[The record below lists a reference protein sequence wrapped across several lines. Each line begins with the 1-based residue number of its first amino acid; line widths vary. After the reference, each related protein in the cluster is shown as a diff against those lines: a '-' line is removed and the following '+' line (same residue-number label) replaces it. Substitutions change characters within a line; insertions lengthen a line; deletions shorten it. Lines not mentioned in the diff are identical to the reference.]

1 MTSISQKMNASI
13 NFGGNIDSSWGQ
25 STAGLNK
32 GLKTVTQQ
40 SGKLTAQQ
48 KKLREA
54 ILKAKN
60 EGKNIN
66 ELKLQYDKVGRAI
79 KRANDEQEELNR
91 NLKLAERLER
101 RRERWGKVGQLGGRL
116 GRTVGTGL
124 GVAAIGGLI
133 GAGIGAVMTPVS
145 MNAKTAESV
154 GKARTYGVGVE
165 TYNAWDSYAQQMGLN
180 GENFGDLLEE
190 LKNKVGEYKATGEQS
205 SLNDAFKMLG
215 FGAGDLAGMNNE
227 QMFEKI
233 IGRALTHKDEQEAA
247 SAVDM
252 LMGGEANKILTYMR
266 LTGKSYKEMMDQQ
279 KRYNLVTKEGADGAI
294 RGNIAFNNLRT
305 VWGSSVEEI
314 AGKLGNDLAPMVT
327 ELADEL
333 SDWFKNGGIEVIA
346 STIRESWI
354 PALIEFGN
362 GLITFSKV
370 AMSVARFL
378 SKFVPDENEDK
389 KDVLRSLG
397 RTGST
402 DIARQTAERSGLG
415 EWFDK
420 QLQANPNL
428 LKEAVKANTD
438 SQGWLFQ
445 DNKAFDKG
453 IDDIYSKT
461 ADNGAGDPVLSK
473 FSEMIGSISGSGS
486 SEKAPVTD
494 NRRQQVNMTVIA
506 QPGQDPQAVADSA
519 VTSMKNLDVFN
530 GNNAMHDPAEV
541 W

>member
-91 NLKLAERLER
+91 NLKLVERLER

-314 AGKLGNDLAPMVT
+314 AGKLGNDLSPMVT

-389 KDVLRSLG
+389 KDVLRSLSLN
-397 RTGST
+397 GST
-402 DIARQTAERSGLG
+402 EIARNTAERKGLG
-415 EWFDK
+415 TWFDE
-420 QLQANPNL
+420 QLKANPNL
-428 LKEAVKANTD
+428 VKEAVKANTD
-438 SQGWLFQ
+438 SKGWMFR
-445 DNKAFDKG
+445 DNKAYDKN
-453 IDDIYSKT
+453 IDDIFNKT
-461 ADNGAGDPVLSK
+461 VNKEEGDPVLSK

-486 SEKAPVTD
+486 GEKAPVTD

>member
-190 LKNKVGEYKATGEQS
+190 LKNKVGEYKATGEQT

-233 IGRALTHKDEQEAA
+233 MGRALTHKDEQEAA

-402 DIARQTAERSGLG
+402 DIARQTAERNGLG

-461 ADNGAGDPVLSK
+461 ADNAAGDPVLSK

-486 SEKAPVTD
+486 GEKAPVTD

-519 VTSMKNLDVFN
+519 VTSIKNLDVFN
-530 GNNAMHDPAEV
+530 GNNAMHDPAEA

>member
-40 SGKLTAQQ
+40 SGKLVAQQ

-60 EGKNIN
+60 EGKNIGD
-66 ELKLQYDKVGRAI
+66 LKLQYDKVGRAI

-91 NLKLAERLER
+91 QLKLSERMDR
-101 RRERWGKVGQLGGRL
+101 RRERWGKARQLGGRL

-190 LKNKVGEYKATGEQS
+190 LKNKVGEYKATGEQT

-233 IGRALTHKDEQEAA
+233 MGRALTNKDEQEAA

-402 DIARQTAERSGLG
+402 DIARQTAERNGLG

-486 SEKAPVTD
+486 GEKAPVTD